1 MSTLGL
7 SARDACLQPSYAQA
21 SGQRGGRGLSIGW
34 PC

>member
-21 SGQRGGRGLSIGW
+21 SSRWW
-34 PC
+34 PRTFYRVAL